1 MSRTTEQRQVP
12 AFGFDDLQRFAAAAR
27 NSGAQQRTPSPA
39 APPPLELRVTSE
51 SRRTGDQWTVPEK
64 LVAECTSGKVV
75 IDFTQAYCSRR
86 AIDIRINAGSGTI
99 VVIVPRGW
107 RVDLDAVEFGTG
119 GHISN
124 RVTLPRFPGAPLIR
138 IEGRVESGALK
149 ARYAFRSPKGWLRGD
164 R

>member
-1 MSRTTEQRQVP
+1 MSRTTEQRRVP
-12 AFGFDDLQRFAAAAR
+12 AFGFDDLQRFAAARKNAAR
-27 NSGAQQRTPSPA
+27 QRTPSPA
-39 APPPLELRVTSE
+39 APPLELRVTSE
-51 SRRTGDQWTVPEK
+51 SRRTDEQWTVPEK

-86 AIDIRINAGSGTI
+86 AIDMRINAGSGTI

-107 RVDLDAVEFGTG
+107 RVDLDAVEFGPG

-124 RVTLPRFPGAPLIR
+124 RVTLPRFPGAPLIH

-149 ARYAFRSPKGWLRGD
+149 ARYAFRSPVAWLR
-164 R
+164 RSR